1 LVKIVIKTRV
11 RADRFKKV
19 ENKGFSENLTA
30 KMNPSETL
38 LEAN

>member
-19 ENKGFSENLTA
+19 ENKDFSENLTA

-38 LEAN
+38 LKAN